1 MPVVIFYFL
10 TVNLLEADLEF
21 YLIIFLLLFC
31 YCNYFILKSAL
42 FFILDDIGFVGTV
55 GERIKI

>member
-21 YLIIFLLLFC
+21 YLIIFYYYYFVIVIILF
-31 YCNYFILKSAL
+31 
-42 FFILDDIGFVGTV
+42 
-55 GERIKI
+55 